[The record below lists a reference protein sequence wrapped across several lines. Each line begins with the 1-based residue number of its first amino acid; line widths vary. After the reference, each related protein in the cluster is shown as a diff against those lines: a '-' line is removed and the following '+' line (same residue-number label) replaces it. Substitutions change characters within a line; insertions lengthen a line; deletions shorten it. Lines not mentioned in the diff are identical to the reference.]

1 SMMGGTP
8 LIVSGIEFDATGRR
22 VAFWVIPDPPDASW
36 ASVRPSVRVSAM
48 DVCHCFEP
56 RFPGVPRG
64 MSPLSPVAAL
74 ALELG
79 KSHDA
84 AVAKMNVTALMSMI
98 IRDIEGA
105 SVPVNTATDPNT
117 LQLFPGATLRL
128 PPGTCVEFPPTAEM
142 PALSDVLTH
151 MTRLICA

>member
-1 SMMGGTP
+1 TLGGLISRVARAMLIDGEAFVQMVVDPVTMQLRLRLLTADQVDAAKTVPGLSMMGGTP

-74 ALELG
+74 ALELD

-84 AVAKMNVTALMSMI
+84 AVAKINVTALMSMI
-98 IRDIEGA
+98 IRDI
-105 SVPVNTATDPNT
+105 
-117 LQLFPGATLRL
+117 
-128 PPGTCVEFPPTAEM
+128 
-142 PALSDVLTH
+142 
-151 MTRLICA
+151 